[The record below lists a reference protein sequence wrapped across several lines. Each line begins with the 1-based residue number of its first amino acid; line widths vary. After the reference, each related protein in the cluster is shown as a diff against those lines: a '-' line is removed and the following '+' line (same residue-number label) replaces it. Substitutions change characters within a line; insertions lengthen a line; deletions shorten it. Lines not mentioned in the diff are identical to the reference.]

1 MSKFMQLRQAVFT
14 RKLIASST
22 YIRKKERPQINNL
35 CFHLKELDKGK
46 QNKSQIIGEINKI

>member
-14 RKLIASST
+14 RKLTASST
-22 YIRKKERPQINNL
+22 YIRKKERPQINIL
-35 CFHLKELDKGK
+35 CFHLTELDEGK